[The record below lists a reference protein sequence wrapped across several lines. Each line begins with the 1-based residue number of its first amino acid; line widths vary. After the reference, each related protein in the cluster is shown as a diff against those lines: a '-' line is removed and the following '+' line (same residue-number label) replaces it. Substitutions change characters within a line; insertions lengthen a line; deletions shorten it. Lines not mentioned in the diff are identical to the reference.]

1 MHKALQGPEQ
11 LSQVLI
17 GMKITHTLKD
27 KRTNTMLP
35 TLTMACFDLS
45 LFRPEWPEPLGRD
58 ERGVFFIKS
67 GYSGI
72 LKSTLLNEITG
83 RIEL

>member
-1 MHKALQGPEQ
+1 MLKFRIDRRISNVHRESTSINMHKALQGPEQ

-45 LFRPEWPEPLGRD
+45 LFRPE
-58 ERGVFFIKS
+58 
-67 GYSGI
+67 
-72 LKSTLLNEITG
+72 
-83 RIEL
+83 